1 MKKAIALMLTLAV
14 MLCGCGEAAGSYV
27 NLASVPNTGNQII
40 ADDAGNLYYLDME
53 EIYTVNGSEKTLFA
67 RAADIL
73 PYMGDRHV
81 DRAEIYIA
89 DWYEGKLYIW
99 DSRDHGIWEYDPDA
113 GTSVQLPVEFEI
125 NEEDFAGTAPMVYT
139 LVVHNGWLYIR
150 VTNNDLWRY
159 NFETKETFFYRLDTN
174 EPFMDYFHFGAADE
188 TTLYLYQNKTAWKL
202 DIASGECTD
211 LDVSFIRETEGE
223 IFSQLFLDGYGDVY
237 YTTVNA
243 RMGDIISLY
252 RGTTDNSVPC
262 ERIDLP
268 TEPVQFLFDCSGWL
282 YYRDEQSIWRYDMKK
297 ERVELFIT
305 PPSGS
310 IHLFGSKI
318 YIQQDDD
325 APHEYAILADLD
337 ALD

>member
-1 MKKAIALMLTLAV
+1 
-14 MLCGCGEAAGSYV
+14 
-27 NLASVPNTGNQII
+27 
-40 ADDAGNLYYLDME
+40 
-53 EIYTVNGSEKTLFA
+53 
-67 RAADIL
+67 
-73 PYMGDRHV
+73 
-81 DRAEIYIA
+81 
-89 DWYEGKLYIW
+89 
-99 DSRDHGIWEYDPDA
+99 
-113 GTSVQLPVEFEI
+113 
-125 NEEDFAGTAPMVYT
+125 MVYT

-282 YYRDEQSIWRYDMKK
+282 YYRDADSIWRYDMKK
-297 ERVELFIT
+297 ERAEMFMTLPCGRLILLD
-305 PPSGS
+305 G
-310 IHLFGSKI
+310 KI
-318 YIQQDDD
+318 YTQDDNSLPYQFD
-325 APHEYAILADLD
+325 ILDDLD
-337 ALD
+337 KID